1 MWNCLYNID
10 LYNAFTLSLCFFICY
25 YYPVTKWKVKKWW
38 EYYFLRLYLIDFCF
52 IYSLY
57 GTLNAL
63 IISTFVFLSIFSHAR
78 ASYFDPGFVPLPK
91 KGIDFSDVNT
101 NDNTKVKY
109 SIEFDSFKK
118 KRFLNSIVA
127 KCWWLDG
134 YVMKEWRNL
143 LLLFF
148 CLVCNRCD
156 TYRPARSHHCR

>member
-118 KRFLNSIVA
+118 KTISEFYCSKMLMAGRVCDERMKKSIV
-127 KCWWLDG
+127 
-134 YVMKEWRNL
+134 VVF
-143 LLLFF
+143 LFS
-148 CLVCNRCD
+148 L
-156 TYRPARSHHCR
+156 